1 MMTGATAVLAV
12 AATTSA
18 SGSTDIHGMATSQRY
33 ITAAGT
39 ETRTA
44 TAENRLYE
52 LLEHHD

>member
-1 MMTGATAVLAV
+1 MTGVTAARAV

-44 TAENRLYE
+44 AAQNRLDE